1 MRIAD
6 LASGV
11 VERHVR
17 SRQRGCQT
25 RRYHPIIGPGACP
38 MSTRTLPTLDD
49 VARLAGVSTA
59 TVSRCVNLPDRVRQS
74 TKNRVEAA
82 IAELGYTP
90 HFGGMA
96 LASNRTNTIGAVI
109 PTMDNAIFARGVQVL
124 QEELSLVGITLLVA
138 SSLYDPEKE
147 ARQIRALLG
156 RGVDGLILIGRERP
170 QETYRLLA
178 DRQIPFV
185 LMWTYSDDLTYSQVG
200 FDNHRAAYDMT
211 QHVISRGHSRI
222 AMIAGT
228 TAGNDRARERVE
240 GVSHAMRN
248 HGLLLAPPMLI
259 ETHYSVEH
267 GKLAAQQFLA
277 LDERPTA
284 IICGND
290 VQAAGALKAAHQAGL
305 RVPQDMSIVGFD
317 DIDLAEAVEPGLTTV
332 HVPHRRMGRE
342 AAHLIMRM
350 VRNEQPV
357 ESIRIATSIV
367 ERASLADIS

>member
-1 MRIAD
+1 
-6 LASGV
+6 
-11 VERHVR
+11 
-17 SRQRGCQT
+17 
-25 RRYHPIIGPGACP
+25 

-185 LMWTYSDDLTYSQVG
+185 LMWTYSEDLTYSQVG

-211 QHVISRGHSRI
+211 QHVLKRGHSRI

-240 GVSHAMRN
+240 GVTHAMRN

-267 GKLAAQQFLA
+267 GKLAAQQLFA
-277 LDERPTA
+277 LDEMPTA

-350 VRNEQPV
+350 VRNEQPG
-357 ESIRIATSIV
+357 ESIRISTSIV

>member
-1 MRIAD
+1 
-6 LASGV
+6 
-11 VERHVR
+11 
-17 SRQRGCQT
+17 
-25 RRYHPIIGPGACP
+25 
-38 MSTRTLPTLDD
+38 MSTRSLPTLDD

-82 IAELGYTP
+82 ITELGYTP

-96 LASNRTNTIGAVI
+96 LASNRTNTVGAII

-138 SSLYDPEKE
+138 SSLYDPENE

-156 RGVDGLILIGRERP
+156 RGVDGLILIGQERP
-170 QETYRLLA
+170 RETYHLLA
-178 DRQIPFV
+178 DRNIPFV
-185 LMWTYSDDLTYSQVG
+185 LMWTYSADSPYSHVG
-200 FDNHRAAYDMT
+200 FDNHGAAYDMT
-211 QHVISRGHSRI
+211 QHVIMRGHRRI

-240 GVSHAMRN
+240 GVSAAMHD
-248 HGLLLAPPMLI
+248 HGLQLRPPMLI
-259 ETHYSVEH
+259 ETHYSVDH
-267 GKLAAQQFLA
+267 GRLAARQLFA
-277 LDERPTA
+277 LDEIPTA

-305 RVPQDMSIVGFD
+305 RVPQELSIVGFD
-317 DIDLAEAVEPGLTTV
+317 DIELAEAVEPGLTTV

-342 AAHLIMRM
+342 AARLIMRM
-350 VRNEQPV
+350 VRNKQPG

-367 ERASLADIS
+367 ERSSLADIS

>member
-1 MRIAD
+1 
-6 LASGV
+6 
-11 VERHVR
+11 
-17 SRQRGCQT
+17 
-25 RRYHPIIGPGACP
+25 
-38 MSTRTLPTLDD
+38 MSTRSLPTLDD

-82 IAELGYTP
+82 ITELGYTP

-96 LASNRTNTIGAVI
+96 LASNRTNTVGAII

-138 SSLYDPEKE
+138 SSLYDPENE

-156 RGVDGLILIGRERP
+156 RGVDGLILIGQERP
-170 QETYRLLA
+170 RETYQLLA
-178 DRQIPFV
+178 DRNIPFV
-185 LMWTYSDDLTYSQVG
+185 LMWTYSADSPYSHVG
-200 FDNHRAAYDMT
+200 FDNHGAAYDMT
-211 QHVISRGHSRI
+211 QHVIMRGHRRI

-240 GVSHAMRN
+240 GVSAAMHD
-248 HGLLLAPPMLI
+248 HGLQLRPPMLI
-259 ETHYSVEH
+259 ETHYSVDH
-267 GKLAAQQFLA
+267 GRLAARQLFA
-277 LDERPTA
+277 LDEMPTA

-305 RVPQDMSIVGFD
+305 RVPQELSIVGFD
-317 DIDLAEAVEPGLTTV
+317 DIELAEAVEPGLTTV

-342 AAHLIMRM
+342 AARLIMRM
-350 VRNEQPV
+350 VRNKQPG

-367 ERASLADIS
+367 ERSSLADIS